1 MVVGGHEIIIVDAMP
16 RKPKDSEPRNEKL
29 KQAVELLKFILTF
42 DDEEI
47 RKSTIESII
56 ELLEEEIDK

>member
-1 MVVGGHEIIIVDAMP
+1 MK
-16 RKPKDSEPRNEKL
+16 RKSKNHDSRNDKL

-47 RKSTIESII
+47 QKSTIESII
-56 ELLEEEIDK
+56 ELLEEEINK